1 MMARAKHIVAS
12 TPNGDI
18 TTEMILGYLALVS
31 IPNKP
36 VSTAKLKRTWL
47 IHGQD
52 ESLVPKV
59 RRSVDVFMAACR
71 SVESRRTDEDR
82 THEIKVDRVL
92 ESSEECIYQV
102 TQLVRD
108 KDHKLIDHPKAMR
121 LTFTAKDGK
130 IKDEA
135 IDDKKLYREM
145 KQLATV
151 IREEFDRN
159 SSKVPGSK
167 VRAAIRETLL
177 REHSTRI
184 QNKGVFFV
192 PKAARRTLDD
202 LKGVIRDLYGE
213 SGEAEMAVL
222 PVASDKAEKAMVKRH
237 YEGNVADEM
246 DALLAEISSRLKS
259 DNPVRGDRKANMVAQ
274 RKKITEG
281 MATYQDLLDERS
293 LILVEKLKLL
303 DNGLDELLIGTA

>member
-1 MMARAKHIVAS
+1 MMARAKNIVAA

-36 VSTAKLKRTWL
+36 VSTAKLKKVWL
-47 IHGQD
+47 VHGQD
-52 ESLVPKV
+52 EKLVPKA

-82 THEIKVDRVL
+82 VHEIKVDRVL

-102 TQLVRD
+102 TVLVRN
-108 KDHKLIDHPKAMR
+108 KDLKLIDHPKGMR

-130 IKDEA
+130 IKEEPL
-135 IDDKKLYREM
+135 DDKKTYKEV

-167 VRAAIRETLL
+167 VRGAIRETLI
-177 REHSTRI
+177 REHATRV

-192 PKAARRTLDD
+192 PKAARRTLSD
-202 LKGVIRDLYGE
+202 LQGVIADLYGDG
-213 SGEAEMAVL
+213 SDAEMVVL

-237 YEGNVADEM
+237 YEENVVDEI
-246 DALLAEISSRLKS
+246 DSLLTEIVNRLKS
-259 DNPVRGDRKANMVAQ
+259 DNPVRGDRKANMVSQ
-274 RKKITEG
+274 RKHISEG
-281 MATYQDLLDERS
+281 LERYQDLLDERS
-293 LILVEKLKLL
+293 ITVAEKMKLL
-303 DNGLDELLIGTA
+303 DNGLEELLIGSE

>member
-1 MMARAKHIVAS
+1 MMARAKNIVAA

-36 VSTAKLKRTWL
+36 VSTAKLKKVWL
-47 IHGQD
+47 VHGQD
-52 ESLVPKV
+52 EKLVPKA

-82 THEIKVDRVL
+82 VHEIKVDRVL
-92 ESSEECIYQV
+92 ESSEECVYQV
-102 TQLVRD
+102 TVLVRN
-108 KDHKLIDHPKAMR
+108 KDLKLIDHPKGMR

-130 IKDEA
+130 IKEEPL
-135 IDDKKLYREM
+135 DDKRTYKEV

-151 IREEFDRN
+151 IRDEFDRN

-167 VRAAIRETLL
+167 VRAAIRETLI
-177 REHSTRI
+177 REHATRI

-192 PKAARRTLDD
+192 PKAARRTLAD
-202 LKGVIRDLYGE
+202 LQGVIADLYGV
-213 SGEAEMAVL
+213 GADAEMVVL

-237 YEGNVADEM
+237 YEENVVDEI
-246 DALLAEISSRLKS
+246 DTLLTEIVNRLKS
-259 DNPVRGDRKANMVAQ
+259 DNPVRGDRKANMVNQ
-274 RKKITEG
+274 RKHIAEG
-281 MATYQDLLDERS
+281 MERYNDLLDERS
-293 LILVEKLKLL
+293 VTVAEKLSLL
-303 DNGLDELLIGTA
+303 DNGLEELLIGTD

>member
-1 MMARAKHIVAS
+1 MMARAKNIVAS

-52 ESLVPKV
+52 EKLVPKV

-92 ESSEECIYQV
+92 ESSEECVYQV

-108 KDHKLIDHPKAMR
+108 KDHKLIEHPKAMR

-130 IKDEA
+130 IRDEA
-135 IDDKKLYREM
+135 IDDKNLYREL

-151 IREEFDRN
+151 IRAEFDRN

-202 LKGVIRDLYGE
+202 LQGVIRDLYGDT
-213 SGEAEMAVL
+213 GEAEMAVL

-246 DALLAEISSRLKS
+246 DGLLAEISGRLKS

-274 RKKITEG
+274 RKSIAEG
-281 MATYQDLLDERS
+281 MERYQDLLDERS
-293 LILVEKLKLL
+293 LVLQEKLKLL